1 MSFGEIEFLIC
12 LKSDVTEWVRSPRLT
27 LPYLSVKTNKTP
39 QIKPYLHSPVVSA
52 RRPAQLLFDAL
63 SHSNKRYVLFAT
75 HFSPPL
81 PSKHWNSDK
90 ARSEGTL
97 GKSQREV
104 VYECL
109 IEQATII
116 CSFLL
121 RAIKHSY
128 YPEFSSS
135 SGKNIL
141 KQY

>member
-1 MSFGEIEFLIC
+1 MSFREIEFLIC
-12 LKSDVTEWVRSPRLT
+12 LRSDVTEWVRSPRLT

-90 ARSEGTL
+90 EWGDFRQISERGSLRVSNWTSHYYL
-97 GKSQREV
+97 LLFIESHKALLLSRVFFQQR
-104 VYECL
+104 
-109 IEQATII
+109 
-116 CSFLL
+116 
-121 RAIKHSY
+121 
-128 YPEFSSS
+128 
-135 SGKNIL
+135 
-141 KQY
+141 

>member
-1 MSFGEIEFLIC
+1 MSRIYCLSGKQNSSS
-12 LKSDVTEWVRSPRLT
+12 LKSDVIIEWVRLT
-27 LPYLSVKTNKTP
+27 GLYLSVKTNKTS
-39 QIKPYLHSPVVSA
+39 QIKPYLHSPVV
-52 RRPAQLLFDAL
+52 PGQLWVIQINVMFCSPHI
-63 SHSNKRYVLFAT
+63 SHLHCPVSTETVT
-75 HFSPPL
+75 
-81 PSKHWNSDK
+81 
-90 ARSEGTL
+90 RSEGTL

>member
-1 MSFGEIEFLIC
+1 MINNCPWFIVFQANRPSSRYLWN
-12 LKSDVTEWVRSPRLT
+12 LL
-27 LPYLSVKTNKTP
+27 YLSVKTNKTS
-39 QIKPYLHSPVVSA
+39 QIKPYLHSPVVTAWPSCCLMLWVIQINVMFCS
-52 RRPAQLLFDAL
+52 PHI
-63 SHSNKRYVLFAT
+63 SHLHCPVSTETVT
-75 HFSPPL
+75 
-81 PSKHWNSDK
+81 
-90 ARSEGTL
+90 RSEGTL